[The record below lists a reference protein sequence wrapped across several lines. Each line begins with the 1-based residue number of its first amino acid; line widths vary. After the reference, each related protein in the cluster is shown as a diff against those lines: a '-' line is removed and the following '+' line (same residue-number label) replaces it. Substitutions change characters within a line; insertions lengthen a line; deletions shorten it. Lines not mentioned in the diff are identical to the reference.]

1 MRGDAVVVHKQRII
15 KVHINMQEGAVMY
28 ALQVLAEKILA
39 GLLVTPAWDL
49 N

>member
-1 MRGDAVVVHKQRII
+1 
-15 KVHINMQEGAVMY
+15 MQEWAVMY

-49 N
+49 NWNEGQLSLSLTVL